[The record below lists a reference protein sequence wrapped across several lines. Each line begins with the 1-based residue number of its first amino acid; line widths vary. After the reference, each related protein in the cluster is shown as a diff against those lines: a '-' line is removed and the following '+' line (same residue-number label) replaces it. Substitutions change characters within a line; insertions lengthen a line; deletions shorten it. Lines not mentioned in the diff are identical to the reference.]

1 MNEQELAFT
10 LNMFEQQINQLQ
22 QQIQVIEAGINEL
35 SSLSLSLDDL
45 KNSKGKEVFAAVG
58 RGIYTKARLE
68 SEELTVDIGNQNFV
82 KKSIPETK
90 ELIDTQVNKL
100 EKIKEDVQQ
109 SLEEVNKQLTKIIIE
124 AQEKEI

>member
-90 ELIDTQVNKL
+90 DLINTEFNKL
-100 EKIKEDVQQ
+100 EKIKEAIKQ
-109 SLEEVNKQLTKIIIE
+109 SLE
-124 AQEKEI
+124 